1 MTLTLG
7 IAGRERS
14 TVAAP
19 VTRLPRPLVKLLLPV
34 KRAIW
39 RVLRSAL
46 LRYVRAEPA
55 SHGTD
60 EKPVKVYI
68 FLVSAWG
75 MGGTI
80 RAAINLAGYLAD
92 RYEVEIISTYR
103 RNEQP
108 YFAFD
113 PRVKVVA
120 LDDQRAGA
128 IPRLQRPLR
137 AVLTRF
143 SSAIYHPLDIRK
155 HNHNL
160 WTDLQLV
167 RHMRRAEGIA
177 IASRPGHIIQL
188 ADLALPGVITVG
200 LEQMNLQSHAKN
212 LRKAMLRRYPRLA
225 GFAVLTDQ
233 DRAAYERAMNGT
245 APPIWRL
252 PNTVRAIEPPRADLS
267 AKRVFAAGRFTPQ
280 KGYDF
285 LIHAWAPV
293 ARKHPDWELKLC
305 GNGQSKKRLQNRIEE
320 EGIGAQTILAGPTDD
335 VPGEMAQASIYAL
348 SSRFE
353 GFPLVLVEAMS
364 KGMACVAFD
373 CPTGPA
379 DIIDDHRNGLL
390 VPAKDVAGLSAA
402 LMEMIEDEEL
412 RRRCGAAAIE
422 TARAYTMAEIG
433 PKWDEMLQAL
443 LRQRSPRA

>member
-1 MTLTLG
+1 
-7 IAGRERS
+7 
-14 TVAAP
+14 
-19 VTRLPRPLVKLLLPV
+19 VTRLPRPLIKLLIAV
-34 KRAIW
+34 KRAGL
-39 RVLRSAL
+39 RVIRAGLM
-46 LRYVRAEPA
+46 RYVRAAPKPGGDA
-55 SHGTD
+55 S
-60 EKPVKVYI
+60 KVYI

-92 RYEVEIISTYR
+92 RHEVEIISTYR
-103 RNEQP
+103 RNDEP

-128 IPRLQRPLR
+128 VSGLQRRLR
-137 AVLTRF
+137 TVLRRF
-143 SSAIYHPLDIRK
+143 SSAIYHPADIRK

-167 RHMRRAEGIA
+167 RHMRRAQGIA

-212 LRKAMLRRYPRLA
+212 LRKAMLRRYRELD

-233 DRAAYERAMNGT
+233 DRAAYESAMNGT
-245 APPIWRL
+245 APPIWLL

-267 AKRVFAAGRFTPQ
+267 AKRIFAAGRYTPQ

-293 ARKHPDWELKLC
+293 ARKHPDWELKIC
-305 GNGQSKKRLQNRIEE
+305 GNGQSKSRLQARIDQ
-320 EGIGAQTILAGPTDD
+320 EGIGDQTTLAGPTDD
-335 VPGEMAQASIYAL
+335 VPGEMARASIYAL

-379 DIIDDHRNGLL
+379 DIVDDHRNGLL
-390 VPAKDVAGLSAA
+390 VPAKDVEGLTAA

-412 RRRCGAAAIE
+412 RRRCGDAALE
-422 TARAYTMAEIG
+422 TAAHYTMAAIG

-443 LRQRSPRA
+443 LQERSGRA